1 MRSDQFQ
8 IADIAVD
15 TLSLTDAATRVCD
28 ETRSGPS
35 FCVYTLNLDHIAKM
49 RVNSAFQAAYK
60 RARIILPD
68 GFPIALAGRLQGKSV
83 SRVTG
88 SDFIEP
94 LCAEASRR
102 GIPVAMFGSTL
113 PCLTLAARRLQA
125 QHERLIIAGAYAPSK
140 AFDLGSPE
148 ADAAVAYIRDCGA
161 KIFFVAL
168 GAPKQELFAER
179 CARETDGAS
188 FICIGAGLDFLAGTQ
203 KRAPKLFQ
211 KVGAEWLWRM
221 VRDPLRLAPRYYD
234 CVRVLPSVLFGA
246 SLRW

>member
-1 MRSDQFQ
+1 MRSNQFK
-8 IADIAVD
+8 IRDIAVD
-15 TLSLTDAATRVCD
+15 TLSLTGAASQVCD
-28 ETRSGPS
+28 EARSGPS
-35 FCVYTLNLDHIAKM
+35 FCVYTLNLDHVAKM
-49 RVNSAFQAAYK
+49 RTNRAFHAAYK

-83 SRVTG
+83 SRVAG

-94 LCAEASRR
+94 VCAEASRR
-102 GIPVAMFGSTL
+102 GFPVAMFGSTL
-113 PCLTLAARRLQA
+113 PCLALAAKRLQA
-125 QHERLIIAGAYAPSK
+125 DNARLVIAGAYAPPTG
-140 AFDLGSPE
+140 FDSASPE
-148 ADAAVAYIRDCGA
+148 ADAAIAYLRDCGA
-161 KIFFVAL
+161 KIVFVAL

-179 CARETDGAS
+179 CAREIDGAS

-221 VRDPLRLAPRYYD
+221 VREPRRLAPRYFE

-246 SLRW
+246 SQR